1 MNKSAKIALGI
12 GVFALATALAT
23 SAWAEGSWTSY
34 ITGAKIG
41 FESRAWA
48 DRDLDQVPTT
58 VKFTGCSVSG
68 TTFASTGVT
77 LYQDTLIP
85 FFYTNHGLITNTCN
99 TVSWGQ
105 ALGFGNYHFTIE
117 RINGSSTT
125 TRSFSAD
132 TVVAG
137 Y

>member
-1 MNKSAKIALGI
+1 MKKTSKIAMGI
-12 GVFALATALAT
+12 GALIVATVAASPAL
-23 SAWAEGSWTSY
+23 AEGSWTSY

-68 TTFASTGVT
+68 TTFSSTGVT

-85 FFYTNHGLITNTCN
+85 FFYTNHGLLTNTCN
-99 TVSWGQ
+99 TVSWSQ
-105 ALGFGNYHFTIE
+105 ALGSGIYHFTIE

-125 TRSFSAD
+125 TRTFSAN